1 MKLSHFLPKNA
12 IHLDVETDSQKSVF
26 KILGSLFSKNESNI
40 SDLVVDKLNER
51 ERLGSTN
58 VGNGVAIPHTKVKGL
73 KKTQVLFLKLKEG
86 VDFSA
91 PDRQKVDIIFSI
103 IACEDSQSEHLLILS
118 SIAKFVREKSNLIK
132 LRKSKTIDEVSSI
145 FKQT

>member
-1 MKLSHFLPKNA
+1 M
-12 IHLDVETDSQKSVF
+12 
-26 KILGSLFSKNESNI
+26 
-40 SDLVVDKLNER
+40 
-51 ERLGSTN
+51 
-58 VGNGVAIPHTKVKGL
+58 KGL

>member
-1 MKLSHFLPKNA
+1 MKISQFIPNSA

-26 KILGSLFSKNESNI
+26 KILGDLFSKNESNI
-40 SDLVVDKLNER
+40 CDLVIDKLNER

-73 KKTQVLFLKLKEG
+73 KKTQVIFLKLKKG

-91 PDRQKVDIIFSI
+91 PDRQKVDIVFSI

-118 SIAKFVREKSNLIK
+118 SIAKFVREKSNLIE
-132 LRKSKTIDEVSSI
+132 LRKSRTIDEVSSI
-145 FKQT
+145 FSQT

>member
-1 MKLSHFLPKNA
+1 MKLSQFLPKSA
-12 IHLDVETDSQKSVF
+12 IYLDVEIDSQKSVF
-26 KILGSLFSKNESNI
+26 KVLGSLFSKNESNI

-118 SIAKFVREKSNLIK
+118 SIAKFVREKSNLMK
-132 LRKSKTIDEVSSI
+132 LRKSKTIDEVSLI
-145 FKQT
+145 FTQT

>member
-1 MKLSHFLPKNA
+1 MKLSQFLPKNA

-26 KILGSLFSKNESNI
+26 KILGELFSKNESNI
-40 SDLVVDKLNER
+40 SDLVIDKLNER

-73 KKTQVLFLKLKEG
+73 KKTQVIFLKLKKG

-91 PDRQKVDIIFSI
+91 PDRQKVDIVFSI
-103 IACEDSQSEHLLILS
+103 IACENSESEHLLILS
-118 SIAKFVREKSNLIK
+118 SIAKFVREKSNLKK
-132 LRKSKTIDEVSSI
+132 LRKSKTIDEVSSV
-145 FKQT
+145 FTQT